1 MQFLQ
6 PYFVSFCTLPND
18 AHPVSVHSLMIHS
31 PYPMKGLHSDHN
43 HMQSPRAKPSTAAF
57 NDSSLRSAYFLCID
71 CKKKLYFKVLNS
83 QKTLFK
89 QVPENK
95 YQTSIGI
102 LNNKQKNTQLLR
114 AIPQQTTDTLLP
126 DVQICIN
133 YFLHNLIHNGRIST
147 AEYLL
152 NLSVALRLWFCD
164 VFGSNS
170 GLQQFLSGSLPS
182 AAHPMPSLMPLGAPC
197 CKLWQNCYFNIH
209 SD

>member
-1 MQFLQ
+1 
-6 PYFVSFCTLPND
+6 
-18 AHPVSVHSLMIHS
+18 
-31 PYPMKGLHSDHN
+31 MKGLHSDHN

-182 AAHPMPSLMPLGAPC
+182 AAHPCPASCHWVLPAASCGRTTISTSIQTRKWRMAEGINTL
-197 CKLWQNCYFNIH
+197 I
-209 SD
+209 